1 MQYVDLPD
9 PVAPEGF
16 ELITVSAAGINYAD
30 THQIEN
36 SYLSPQKLPLI
47 PGIEVV
53 GTTDSG
59 RRVLAVVDGGG
70 YAQKVIAHSS
80 AVVDLPDRISDADAL
95 AMMVQGTTAFHL
107 LRTMGHLKKGESV
120 VVHAAAGGVGVIA
133 VQLAKLWGAYV
144 IAVTSSPDKAEIVK
158 ALGADVIVDSNTP
171 DLAKA
176 LNAANGGKGVDIVL
190 EMIGGETFSQSFAA
204 LAPFG
209 RMITFGNASRS
220 ATREIGGGELMH
232 GSKTVSGF
240 WLANCFGKKEMIND
254 VLTELFGLI
263 IGGKL
268 RPSSTL
274 RFPLSEAKAAHEA
287 ILSRK
292 TSGKIVLDPAL

>member
-1 MQYVDLPD
+1 MQYIDLPD
-9 PVAPEGF
+9 PIAPDGF

-53 GTTDSG
+53 GTTVSG

-70 YAQKVIAHSS
+70 YAQKVVAHSS
-80 AVVDLPDRISDADAL
+80 SLIDLPDRISDADAL

-144 IAVTSSPDKAEIVK
+144 IAVTSSSEKAEIVK

-190 EMIGGETFSQSFAA
+190 EMIGGDTFAQSFAA
-204 LAPFG
+204 LTPFG

-274 RFPLSEAKAAHEA
+274 RFPMSEAKAAHEA